1 MSEVIYISNAV
12 CSFPN
17 IAEPQRQKD
26 EAGNTRVA
34 YNMDVLVNPDDPAL
48 KLFMRRLGDMA
59 LVEWKENAQA
69 AMSMIQ
75 ADRKQRCYG
84 AGEEKKKAT
93 TFQVYE
99 GYAGKVY
106 ISASLTHVVN
116 PQGVIIKGKDRK
128 PQMVDAQGNPI
139 DSENSMVWMPL
150 ARKIYGG
157 CKVNVAVKPWVQKN
171 AKGNGFRCDLVAVQF
186 AGDGKPFGEG
196 SSDIAP
202 GMFGAVAQPTA
213 APAFLGAGAPA
224 AMPMRCRVG

>member
-1 MSEVIYISNAV
+1 MSEVIYISNAIA
-12 CSFPN
+12 SFPN
-17 IAEPQRQKD
+17 IADPQRQKD

-34 YNMDVLVNPDDPAL
+34 YNLDILVEPEDPAL
-48 KLFMRRLGDMA
+48 KAFMRRLGEMA
-59 LVEWKENAQA
+59 VTQWKENAQA

-84 AGEEKKKAT
+84 AGEEKKKTT

-106 ISASLTHVVN
+106 ITASLTHVVN

-128 PQMVDAQGNPI
+128 PQMVDAQGETI
-139 DSENSMVWMPL
+139 DPTNTMVWMPL

-157 CKVNVAVKPWVQKN
+157 CRVNVAVKPWIQQN
-171 AKGNGFRCDLVAVQF
+171 EKGAGFRCDLVAVQF

-196 SSDIAP
+196 ATTIGP
-202 GMFGAVAQPTA
+202 GMFGAVAQAPA
-213 APAFLGAGAPA
+213 APAAPA
-224 AMPMRCRVG
+224 AVMGLPPFMMGQT